1 MESLLAGLIAGAA
14 MGMASTAIVA
24 SIVAGSARFARSLHD
39 RYSDG
44 RHPDQPLPLLA
55 IAVTLGTQ
63 AAWGAIGLGLG
74 AIYWAIR
81 DDAQAGAGSPAW
93 GFSLTIALLAGLA
106 LLFALAA
113 RLPAARRLALLAILF
128 AGLFGW
134 LLPNLAEA

>member
-14 MGMASTAIVA
+14 MGMASTALVA
-24 SIVAGSARFARSLHD
+24 SIVAGSARIARSLHEQ
-39 RYSDG
+39 R
-44 RHPDQPLPLLA
+44 PDQPLPLLA

>member
-14 MGMASTAIVA
+14 MGMASTALVA
-24 SIVAGSARFARSLHD
+24 SIVAGSARFARSLHEQ
-39 RYSDG
+39 
-44 RHPDQPLPLLA
+44 HADQPLPLLA

>member
-14 MGMASTAIVA
+14 MGMASTALVA
-24 SIVAGSARFARSLHD
+24 SIVAGSARFARSLHE
-39 RYSDG
+39 RYPDG
-44 RHPDQPLPLLA
+44 PLPLLA

-63 AAWGAIGLGLG
+63 ATWGAIGLGLG

-93 GFSLTIALLAGLA
+93 GFSLTIALVAGLA

>member
-14 MGMASTAIVA
+14 MGMASTALVA
-24 SIVAGSARFARSLHD
+24 SIVAGSARIARSLHEQ
-39 RYSDG
+39 
-44 RHPDQPLPLLA
+44 HPDQPLPLLA

>member
-39 RYSDG
+39 QYS
-44 RHPDQPLPLLA
+44 DQPLPLLA

>member
-14 MGMASTAIVA
+14 MGMASTALVA
-24 SIVAGSARFARSLHD
+24 SIVAGSARFARSLHEQ
-39 RYSDG
+39 
-44 RHPDQPLPLLA
+44 HPDQPLPLLA

>member
-14 MGMASTAIVA
+14 MGMASTALVA

-39 RYSDG
+39 RY
-44 RHPDQPLPLLA
+44 PDQPLPLLG

-81 DDAQAGAGSPAW
+81 GDAQAGAGSPAW

-113 RLPAARRLALLAILF
+113 RLPAGRRLALLAILF